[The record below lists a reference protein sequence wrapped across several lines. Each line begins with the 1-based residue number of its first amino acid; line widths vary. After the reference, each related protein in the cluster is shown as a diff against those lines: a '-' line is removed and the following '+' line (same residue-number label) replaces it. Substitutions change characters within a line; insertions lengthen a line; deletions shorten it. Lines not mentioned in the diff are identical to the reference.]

1 MPARREPASP
11 ERDSGDAR
19 WLCSDQ
25 DRLDRVLAALEEGY
39 YRSRDLPTSLGQ
51 LLFVA
56 EASDGASVR
65 EI

>member
-1 MPARREPASP
+1 L
-11 ERDSGDAR
+11 DA
-19 WLCSDQ
+19 
-25 DRLDRVLAALEEGY
+25 VLAALEEGY